1 MKKAPIFVGLLA
13 VLVVASGCV
22 SNSSVPAVAPLSNEA
37 GTNAYAD
44 AEQIRSQLQI
54 ATASGGMSPEA
65 YGEIN
70 NKINSLESSGYDTRE
85 LRQMLSQLAVG
96 GQQHNENALPQ
107 QTQQIQQISSMPV
120 LKNLGVNFDRWDPVT
135 NRAGDFLFMQGTFD
149 EHILVPFGYLVE
161 NENGAKR
168 LPEITY
174 ILPVGTPVVSPIDGI
189 VFNINVIGWS
199 QDYAVHLK
207 TSRDEE
213 WMVSFEHLINLNVAM
228 GDRINAGQI
237 IGEAAPWNGGTGF
250 AELVVW
256 KGGREILKRCPFDAL
271 EESIKPVYAEKISNL
286 VSDWEKFKGKN
297 IYQEEKW
304 TLPGCLLLEITETEF
319 MNAANQT
326 VQQPQAEG
334 MVRWDYVNNTVWVYS
349 RTPPEC
355 PELIFGSPVDI
366 NKVTSILYP
375 GQYRGTDYKPHGGF
389 RLDGQG
395 NNIEVR
401 APFDGYVI
409 DGVRYIE
416 NGDIQYMFDIV
427 NECGVMY
434 RFDHFFELSPDIQAL
449 AETLPQPKKD
459 DTRTTRIEPFFV
471 KKGDTL
477 ATKIGETGNV
487 FFDWG
492 VYDLRKEN
500 EASKNPSYRA
510 EHEDESGHAF
520 HGICWLD
527 YLPEPDRTVVK
538 NMPGSGAEGKTS
550 DYC

>member
-286 VSDWEKFKGKN
+286 VSDWEK
-297 IYQEEKW
+297 
-304 TLPGCLLLEITETEF
+304 
-319 MNAANQT
+319 
-326 VQQPQAEG
+326 
-334 MVRWDYVNNTVWVYS
+334 
-349 RTPPEC
+349 
-355 PELIFGSPVDI
+355 
-366 NKVTSILYP
+366 
-375 GQYRGTDYKPHGGF
+375 
-389 RLDGQG
+389 
-395 NNIEVR
+395 
-401 APFDGYVI
+401 
-409 DGVRYIE
+409 
-416 NGDIQYMFDIV
+416 
-427 NECGVMY
+427 
-434 RFDHFFELSPDIQAL
+434 
-449 AETLPQPKKD
+449 
-459 DTRTTRIEPFFV
+459 
-471 KKGDTL
+471 
-477 ATKIGETGNV
+477 
-487 FFDWG
+487 
-492 VYDLRKEN
+492 
-500 EASKNPSYRA
+500 
-510 EHEDESGHAF
+510 
-520 HGICWLD
+520 
-527 YLPEPDRTVVK
+527 
-538 NMPGSGAEGKTS
+538 
-550 DYC
+550 